1 MEFSPNFILLEC
13 TGDESK
19 NMPELPVAVS
29 QVHPREIRP
38 KNDECEI

>member
-19 NMPELPVAVS
+19 NMPELPVVS